1 MSGTGRQAGPTSARW
16 LLYGAYGYTGR
27 LIVERA
33 IDLGLRPVVA
43 GRDGARTQ
51 ALAEEHGLE
60 WATFGLDQPGALPA
74 ALRDVDLV
82 FNAAGPFSA
91 TWRPVLEACLAA
103 RCHYLDI
110 TGEID
115 VLEAMQERADE
126 AREAGVHV
134 VPAVG
139 FDVVPTDCAAALAA
153 EMLDDANELVLALSV
168 SGGASRGTTRTTL
181 ERLGQGGAVRRD
193 GRIVPVAI
201 GSERRTIAFM
211 DRARRGTAIPWGD
224 VSTAYR
230 STGIPNI
237 TVYATLPSGLTWLGR
252 GFGVLLRAE
261 PLRRLAELAVDRL
274 VTGPGSKELAS
285 GHARVRA
292 EVRNDRGDSAAVE
305 LVTPNAYAL
314 TAAAAVAAVQR
325 VLGGDVRQAP
335 GIHTPSGAFGAD
347 FVLGLPGVRRVT
359 DDGGHDD
366 GAGI

>member
-1 MSGTGRQAGPTSARW
+1 MNDTPPQTGPASARW

-33 IDLGLRPVVA
+33 VELGLRPVVA

-51 ALAEEHGLE
+51 ALADEHGLE
-60 WATFGLDQPGALPA
+60 WTAFGLDQPGALSA
-74 ALRDVDLV
+74 ALRAVGLV
-82 FNAAGPFSA
+82 INAAGPFSA
-91 TWRPVLEACLAA
+91 TWRPMLDACLAA

-110 TGEID
+110 TGEIE
-115 VLEAMQERADE
+115 VLEAMQERADA
-126 AREAGVHV
+126 ARNAGVHV

-153 EMLDDANELVLALSV
+153 ETVDDATELVLALSV

-181 ERLGQGGAVRRD
+181 ERLGRGGAVRRN

-201 GSERRTIAFM
+201 GSEHRTIAFT
-211 DRARRGTAIPWGD
+211 DRSRRGTAIPWGD

-230 STGIPNI
+230 STDIPNI
-237 TVYATLPSGLTWLGR
+237 TVYATLPPGLTWLGR

-261 PLRRLAELAVDRL
+261 PLRWLVERAVDHF
-274 VTGPGSKELAS
+274 VTGPGSDELTS

-314 TAAAAVAAVQR
+314 TATAAVAAVQR
-325 VLGGDVRQAP
+325 VLGGDVRQTP
-335 GIHTPSGAFGAD
+335 GVHTPSAAFGAD
-347 FVLGLPGVRRVT
+347 FILGLPGVERVT
-359 DDGGHDD
+359 DDGSRDD
-366 GAGI
+366 GAGA